1 MFALLTC
8 SYVNQLYPKK
18 NLKRNFP
25 KVGFRRSQRSAEQST
40 KVSADDCFHTVL
52 NKLVLEQMQ

>member
-8 SYVNQLYPKK
+8 SYVNLLYPKK

-40 KVSADDCFHTVL
+40 KVIVDDCFHTVL